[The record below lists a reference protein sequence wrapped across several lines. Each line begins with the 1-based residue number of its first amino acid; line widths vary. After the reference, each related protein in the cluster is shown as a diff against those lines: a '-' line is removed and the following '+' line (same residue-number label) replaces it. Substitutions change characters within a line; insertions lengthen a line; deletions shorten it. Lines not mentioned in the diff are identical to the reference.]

1 MREFEFLGIFI
12 YLIGFAV
19 SILVMSILLI
29 VQNIKINKKLEEE
42 RKDRKEWLKKQ
53 DIKKGST
60 K

>member
-42 RKDRKEWLKKQ
+42 GKDRKEWLKKQ